1 MTITACEP
9 TPEKTQTVRGVMGG
23 DGECFH
29 IVVTEEEYRRLC
41 GDEVADFEKESRAR
55 MHADFPNHPLEK
67 DWTICPSTILRDLG
81 FEDFDEVEIEIR
93 VRKVGQAE
101 RPTYE

>member
-23 DGECFH
+23 DGGQFL
-29 IVVTEEEYRRLC
+29 IIVTEDEYRRLN
-41 GDEVADFEKESRAR
+41 GDEAVAREKEFVAR
-55 MHADFPNHPLEK
+55 MHADLPNFPSDPV
-67 DWTICPSTILRDLG
+67 WTVSPATVLYSLG
-81 FEDFDEVEIEIR
+81 LSDFDEVEIEIR